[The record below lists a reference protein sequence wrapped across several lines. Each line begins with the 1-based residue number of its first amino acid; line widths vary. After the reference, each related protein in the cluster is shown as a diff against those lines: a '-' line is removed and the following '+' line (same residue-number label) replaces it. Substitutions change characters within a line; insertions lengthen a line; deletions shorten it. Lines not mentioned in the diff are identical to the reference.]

1 MSIFEYDQ
9 EKHMKFI
16 KEEGCEEGREDGRE
30 EAQNKMLML
39 LKYMEN
45 NNEMH
50 LISKLQDKDFLYEMY
65 TKYNL

>member
-16 KEEGCEEGREDGRE
+16 KEEGREDGRE